1 MNNLSG
7 GSQSPPAN
15 PIARRPTWPL
25 QRDCLAFY
33 GDPRVANWL
42 HANTVDVA
50 CPWPLHVGA
59 VPVSHILIHKKC
71 AESLVRVLN
80 AIWDAA
86 GKSLDTIKKLRY
98 DVYDGSYNLRV
109 MRGGAALSMHA
120 FACAIDF
127 DAADNPFH
135 SPHHVFQHD
144 SLIVV
149 KFIEEG
155 WVWGG
160 DWLPGAVDAMHFQ
173 AARVHG

>member
-1 MNNLSG
+1 MNSG
-7 GSQSPPAN
+7 GPASGLQQPGEARERAIAGASAGVGGRPARA
-15 PIARRPTWPL
+15 PIIWPL

-33 GDPRVANWL
+33 GDPRAANWL

-50 CPWPLHVGA
+50 CPWPLHVGT

-71 AESLVRVLN
+71 AESLARVL
-80 AIWDAA
+80 
-86 GKSLDTIKKLRY
+86 SY

-127 DAADNPFH
+127 DAADNVFH
-135 SPHHVFQHD
+135 SAQHVFQHD

-160 DWLPGAVDAMHFQ
+160 DWQPGSVDAMHFQ
-173 AARVHG
+173 AARV